1 MKLDCLPSLCYQSH
15 GLWNV
20 GGITQRYWT
29 KWDLFTQTP
38 CLWAHPEPQHQESAA
53 GWPLN
58 IGYLVWGHWFV
69 SMEGGLDF
77 LIYSDTH
84 GQYIHTM
91 LYRAPQKRS
100 SSSTLYIVF
109 PLCPSDFQSL
119 LLTWRNDFQPFLKV
133 SSLSLICSLSSIC
146 QVSYHHEWT
155 GSQHTKKKTMLV
167 CLTKIWKLAPNL
179 SVHSTPF
186 LLLMIPFSFP
196 QQSVT
201 LLISLTVVIVT
212 KILYLEKK

>member
-1 MKLDCLPSLCYQSH
+1 MLSISWALECWWHHSEILNKMGSFHSDPLSLGSPWAPAPRVCCWMAFEYWLPGLRSLVCL
-15 GLWNV
+15 N
-20 GGITQRYWT
+20 GGRTGFPHLFWYTWT
-29 KWDLFTQTP
+29 
-38 CLWAHPEPQHQESAA
+38 
-53 GWPLN
+53 
-58 IGYLVWGHWFV
+58 
-69 SMEGGLDF
+69 
-77 LIYSDTH
+77 
-84 GQYIHTM
+84 IHTHNA
-91 LYRAPQKRS
+91 LQSSPKRRS